1 MRIDKWLANKG
12 RGSRKEVHRLLKQG
26 VVTVNNVVVTAK
38 ETAIDPEKDCVAVN
52 GEPVS
57 SQTIYYV
64 KLHKPAG
71 YITAVKDSRP
81 TVMDILPQEYASM
94 GVVPVGRLDKDTEG
108 LLLLTNDGQWGH
120 KVINGRKSVPKVY
133 AFTYEGILSE
143 EGLHRIRTGITLG
156 DGTIC
161 KPAEITLL
169 DDNRGRIT
177 VEEGKYHQVKRM
189 IGAAGGTITYLKRLS
204 VGTITLSGI
213 EEVGQYDFLT
223 EEEISQFNINL

>member
-26 VVTVNNVVVTAK
+26 MVTVNNVVVTAK

-57 SQTIYYV
+57 SQTICYV

-81 TVMDILPQEYASM
+81 TVMDILPQEYVSM

-223 EEEISQFNINL
+223 EEEISQFNTNL